1 MSFVTRAT
9 PLGAGRPL
17 TLDEAARSV
26 EVVASTQV
34 PAKVF
39 DFEEWQPV
47 REVLLMSGCQLP
59 DSGRV
64 PLLDCHSREH
74 AGDIVGSFMDMRVED
89 GPQGPQLVGR
99 AVFSATPDGEAPFR
113 KVAEGHLTDVSIGY
127 EVITCQRI
135 RAGETAVIEGASYD
149 GPLRVAT
156 QWRLLE
162 LSCVP
167 IGADSFAKIRSAI
180 RNPQPAR
187 KGKKE
192 KTMSRHEDGQH
203 EARSLLTRLRR
214 LLGLRE
220 DPEEQPQTPQEDPRQ
235 ATVTDEAGVSVEPEQ
250 LDDAE
255 LEQLVEDLGALLDE
269 AEAEQAGREDSPQ
282 EGEQREGK
290 DDAPACRSAVLARV
304 MAGLTPGQRQR
315 FGQQLERQ
323 RIRGIRELARS
334 FQLSPDQEDKLV
346 SSGMSLGRARKQVED
361 MVAQRQHFGPGYQ
374 AVSVG
379 RTEKETFRAAVQ
391 DSLLLRC
398 GARLDKPAPGAEE
411 LQGLT
416 LREIARELL
425 LRSGQRTS
433 GDIRT
438 IVGRALTTTDM
449 PQLLV
454 ETSRRTLMEAY
465 EQAPETWRDWCETGT
480 ATDFKAGKALGLE
493 GDVTLRK
500 IPEYGEYTDGRLAEN
515 AEEYR
520 VETFGRKLV
529 ISRQAII
536 NDDLG
541 ALTDMPRMY
550 GEACAAL
557 VGDVAYE
564 ALTDAS
570 LTMGD
575 GKPLFDAA
583 HRNLFTGKGGTPTVE
598 NLGAVVTGMELQQ
611 DSFGRVVTIQPRFF
625 LAPIG
630 LKTACE
636 SFFNTQINAG
646 PVVGTQAQP
655 LVYNPYG
662 GDFFRRIYDRRL
674 DMAGATTWYLAA
686 ARSTVKV
693 FFLGGVQAPYIESRD
708 NFDTDGFETKV
719 RMDVGAKALRWIT
732 LAKATA

>member
-9 PLGAGRPL
+9 PLGDGRPL
-17 TLDEAARSV
+17 TLDESARSV
-26 EVVASTQV
+26 EVVASTQAPV
-34 PAKVF
+34 TVF
-39 DFEEWQPV
+39 DFEEWQPI
-47 REVLLMSGCQLP
+47 REVLLMSGCQIP
-59 DSGRV
+59 ESGRV

-74 AGDIVGSFMDMRVED
+74 AGDIVGSFDHIRVED

-113 KVAEGHLTDVSIGY
+113 KVVEGHLTDVSVGY
-127 EVITCQRI
+127 DVIAYQRI
-135 RAGETAVIEGASYD
+135 RAGEVAVIEGVTYE
-149 GPLRVAT
+149 GPLRVTT

-167 IGADSFAKIRSAI
+167 VGADSFAKMRSAI
-180 RNPQPAR
+180 NNLQPAR

-192 KTMSRHEDGQH
+192 RVMSKESGQH
-203 EARSLLTRLRR
+203 ERGKIAARLRA

-220 DPEEQPQTPQEDPRQ
+220 DPEEQPAPEEEPRQ
-235 ATVTDEAGVSVEPEQ
+235 AVVTDGSGTTVEPEQ

-255 LEQLVEDLGALLDE
+255 LDQLVDDLGALLDE
-269 AEAEQAGREDSPQ
+269 AEAEQEGREDPQ
-282 EGEQREGK
+282 QPEDAQREGG
-290 DDAPACRSAVLARV
+290 DDKNACRSAVLARL
-304 MAGLTPGQRQR
+304 MASLTPGQRQR

-361 MVAQRQHFGPGYQ
+361 IVAQRQNFGPGYQ
-374 AVSVG
+374 VVSVG
-379 RTEKETFRAAVQ
+379 RTEKESFRAAVQ

-398 GARLDKPAPGAEE
+398 GTKLEKPAPGADE

-416 LREIARELL
+416 LREIAREMVI
-425 LRSGQRTS
+425 RSGQRAG

-493 GDVTLRK
+493 GDVALRK
-500 IPEYGEYTDGRLAEN
+500 IPEYGEYVDGRLAEN

-541 ALTDMPRMY
+541 ALTDMPRLY

-557 VGDVAYE
+557 VGDVAYA
-564 ALTDAS
+564 ALTDAT
-570 LTMGD
+570 LRMGD
-575 GKPLFDAA
+575 GKPLFDSA
-583 HRNLFTGKGGTPTVE
+583 HHNLFTGKGGTPTVE
-598 NLGAVVTGMELQQ
+598 NLGAVVTGMELQR
-611 DSFGRVVTIQPRFF
+611 DSFGKVVTIQPRFF

-674 DMAGATTWYLAA
+674 DMAGGTTWYLAA

>member
-9 PLGAGRPL
+9 PLGDGRPL
-17 TLDEAARSV
+17 TLDESARSV
-26 EVVASTQV
+26 EVVASTQAPV
-34 PAKVF
+34 TVF
-39 DFEEWQPV
+39 DFEEWQPI

-59 DSGRV
+59 ESGRV

-74 AGDIVGSFMDMRVED
+74 AGDIVGSFDRIRVED

-113 KVAEGHLTDVSIGY
+113 KVVEGHLTDVSVGY
-127 EVITCQRI
+127 DVIAYQRI
-135 RAGETAVIEGASYD
+135 RAGEVAVIEGVAYE
-149 GPLRVAT
+149 GPLRVST

-167 IGADSFAKIRSAI
+167 VGADSFAKMRSAI
-180 RNPQPAR
+180 NNLQPAR

-192 KTMSRHEDGQH
+192 RVMSKESGQH
-203 EARSLLTRLRR
+203 ERGKIAARLRA

-220 DPEEQPQTPQEDPRQ
+220 DPEEQPAPEEEPRQ
-235 ATVTDEAGVSVEPEQ
+235 AVVTDGSGTTVEPEQ

-255 LEQLVEDLGALLDE
+255 LDQLVDDLGALLDE
-269 AEAEQAGREDSPQ
+269 AEAEQEGREDPQ
-282 EGEQREGK
+282 QPEDAQREGS
-290 DDAPACRSAVLARV
+290 DDKNACRSAVLARL
-304 MAGLTPGQRQR
+304 MASLTPGQRQR

-361 MVAQRQHFGPGYQ
+361 IVAQRQNFGPGYQ
-374 AVSVG
+374 VVSVG
-379 RTEKETFRAAVQ
+379 RTEKESFRAAVQ

-398 GARLDKPAPGAEE
+398 GTKLEKPAPGADE
-411 LQGLT
+411 LQGMT
-416 LREIARELL
+416 LREIAREMVI
-425 LRSGQRTS
+425 RSGQRAG

-493 GDVTLRK
+493 GDVALKK

-541 ALTDMPRMY
+541 ALADMPRMY

-557 VGDVAYE
+557 VGDVAYA
-564 ALTDAS
+564 ALIDAA
-570 LTMGD
+570 LKMGD
-575 GKPLFDAA
+575 GKPLFDSA
-583 HRNLFTGKGGTPTVE
+583 HHNLFTGKGGAPTVE

-625 LAPIG
+625 IAPIA
-630 LKTACE
+630 LKTTCE
-636 SFFNTQINAG
+636 SFFNTQITGG

-655 LVYNPYG
+655 LVHNPYG

-674 DMAGATTWYLAA
+674 DLDAATTWYLAA

>member
-9 PLGAGRPL
+9 PLGDGRPL
-17 TLDEAARSV
+17 TLDESARSV
-26 EVVASTQV
+26 EVVASTQAPV
-34 PAKVF
+34 TVF
-39 DFEEWQPV
+39 DFEEWQPI
-47 REVLLMSGCQLP
+47 REVLLMSGCQIP
-59 DSGRV
+59 ESGRV

-74 AGDIVGSFMDMRVED
+74 AGDIVGSFDHIRVED

-113 KVAEGHLTDVSIGY
+113 KVVEGHLTDVSVGY
-127 EVITCQRI
+127 DVIAYQRI
-135 RAGETAVIEGASYD
+135 RAGEVAVIEGVTYE
-149 GPLRVAT
+149 GPLRVTT

-167 IGADSFAKIRSAI
+167 IGADSFAKMRSAI
-180 RNPQPAR
+180 NNLQSAR

-192 KTMSRHEDGQH
+192 RVMSKESGQH
-203 EARSLLTRLRR
+203 ERGKIAARLRA

-220 DPEEQPQTPQEDPRQ
+220 DPEEQPAPEEEPRQ
-235 ATVTDEAGVSVEPEQ
+235 AVVTDGSGTTVEPEQ

-255 LEQLVEDLGALLDE
+255 LDQLVDDLGALLDE
-269 AEAEQAGREDSPQ
+269 AEAEQEGREDPQ
-282 EGEQREGK
+282 QPEDAQREGG
-290 DDAPACRSAVLARV
+290 DDKNACRSAVLARL
-304 MAGLTPGQRQR
+304 MASLTPGQRQR

-361 MVAQRQHFGPGYQ
+361 IVAQRQNFGPGYQ
-374 AVSVG
+374 VVSVG
-379 RTEKETFRAAVQ
+379 RTEKESFRAAVQ

-398 GARLDKPAPGAEE
+398 GTKLEKPAPGADE
-411 LQGLT
+411 LQGMT
-416 LREIARELL
+416 LREIAREMVI
-425 LRSGQRTS
+425 RSGQRAG

-493 GDVTLRK
+493 GDVALKR

-557 VGDVAYE
+557 VGDVAYA
-564 ALTDAS
+564 ALIDAA
-570 LTMGD
+570 LKMGD
-575 GKPLFDAA
+575 GKPLFDSA
-583 HRNLFTGKGGTPTVE
+583 HHNLFTGK
-598 NLGAVVTGMELQQ
+598 
-611 DSFGRVVTIQPRFF
+611 
-625 LAPIG
+625 
-630 LKTACE
+630 
-636 SFFNTQINAG
+636 
-646 PVVGTQAQP
+646 
-655 LVYNPYG
+655 
-662 GDFFRRIYDRRL
+662 
-674 DMAGATTWYLAA
+674 
-686 ARSTVKV
+686 
-693 FFLGGVQAPYIESRD
+693 GGVQAPYIESRD

>member
-9 PLGAGRPL
+9 PLGDGRPL
-17 TLDEAARSV
+17 TLDESARSV
-26 EVVASTQV
+26 EVVASTQAPV
-34 PAKVF
+34 TVF
-39 DFEEWQPV
+39 DFEEWQPI
-47 REVLLMSGCQLP
+47 REVLLMSGCQIP
-59 DSGRV
+59 ESGRV

-74 AGDIVGSFMDMRVED
+74 AGDIVGSFDHIRVED

-113 KVAEGHLTDVSIGY
+113 KVVEGHLTDVSVGY
-127 EVITCQRI
+127 DVIAYQRI
-135 RAGETAVIEGASYD
+135 RAGEVAVIEGVTYE
-149 GPLRVAT
+149 GPLRVTT

-167 IGADSFAKIRSAI
+167 IGADSFAKMRSAI
-180 RNPQPAR
+180 NNLQPAR

-192 KTMSRHEDGQH
+192 RVMSKESGQH
-203 EARSLLTRLRR
+203 ERGKIAAKLRA

-220 DPEEQPQTPQEDPRQ
+220 DPEEQPAPEDEPRQ
-235 ATVTDEAGVSVEPEQ
+235 AVVTDGSGTTVEPEQ

-255 LEQLVEDLGALLDE
+255 LDQLVDDLGALLDE
-269 AEAEQAGREDSPQ
+269 AEAEQEGREDP
-282 EGEQREGK
+282 QREGG
-290 DDAPACRSAVLARV
+290 DDKNACRSAVLARL
-304 MAGLTPGQRQR
+304 MASLTPGQRQR

-361 MVAQRQHFGPGYQ
+361 IVAQRQNFGPGYQ
-374 AVSVG
+374 VVSVG
-379 RTEKETFRAAVQ
+379 RTEKESFRAAVQ

-398 GARLDKPAPGAEE
+398 GTKLEKPAPGADE
-411 LQGLT
+411 LQGMT
-416 LREIARELL
+416 LREIAREMVI
-425 LRSGQRTS
+425 RSGQRAG

-493 GDVTLRK
+493 GDVELKK

-550 GEACAAL
+550 GESCAAL
-557 VGDVAYE
+557 VGDVAYA
-564 ALTDAS
+564 ALIDKA
-570 LTMGD
+570 LKMGD
-575 GKPLFDAA
+575 GKPLFDSA
-583 HRNLFTGKGGTPTVE
+583 HHNLFTGKGGAPTVE

-611 DSFGRVVTIQPRFF
+611 DSFSRVVTIQPRFF
-625 LAPIG
+625 IAPIA
-630 LKTACE
+630 LKTTCE
-636 SFFNTQINAG
+636 SFFNTQITGG

-655 LVYNPYG
+655 LVHNPYG
-662 GDFFRRIYDRRL
+662 GEFFRRIYDRRL
-674 DMAGATTWYLAA
+674 DLDEATTWYLAA

>member
-9 PLGAGRPL
+9 PLGDGRPL
-17 TLDEAARSV
+17 TLDESARSV
-26 EVVASTQV
+26 EVVASTQAPV
-34 PAKVF
+34 TVF
-39 DFEEWQPV
+39 DFEEWQPI

-59 DSGRV
+59 ESGRV

-74 AGDIVGSFMDMRVED
+74 AGDIVGSFDHIRVED

-113 KVAEGHLTDVSIGY
+113 KVVEGHLTDVSVGY
-127 EVITCQRI
+127 DVIAYQRI
-135 RAGETAVIEGASYD
+135 RAGEVAVIEGVTCES
-149 GPLRVAT
+149 PLRVTT

-167 IGADSFAKIRSAI
+167 VGADSFAKMRSAI
-180 RNPQPAR
+180 NNLQPAR

-192 KTMSRHEDGQH
+192 RVMSKESGQH
-203 EARSLLTRLRR
+203 ERGKIAARLRA

-220 DPEEQPQTPQEDPRQ
+220 EPEPEEEPRQ
-235 ATVTDEAGVSVEPEQ
+235 AVVTDGSGTTVEPEQ

-255 LEQLVEDLGALLDE
+255 LDQLVDDLGALLDE
-269 AEAEQAGREDSPQ
+269 AEAEQEGREDLQQP
-282 EGEQREGK
+282 EDAQREGG
-290 DDAPACRSAVLARV
+290 DDKNACRSAVLARL
-304 MAGLTPGQRQR
+304 MASLTPGQRQR

-361 MVAQRQHFGPGYQ
+361 IVAQRQNFGPGYQ
-374 AVSVG
+374 VVSVG
-379 RTEKETFRAAVQ
+379 RTEKESFRAAVQ

-398 GARLDKPAPGAEE
+398 GTKLEKPAPGADE

-416 LREIARELL
+416 LREIAREMVI
-425 LRSGQRTS
+425 RSGQRAG

-493 GDVTLRK
+493 GDVALKR

-557 VGDVAYE
+557 VGDVAYA
-564 ALTDAS
+564 ALIDAA
-570 LTMGD
+570 LKMGD
-575 GKPLFDAA
+575 GKPLFDSA
-583 HRNLFTGKGGTPTVE
+583 HRNLFTGKGGAPTVE

-625 LAPIG
+625 IAPIA

-636 SFFNTQINAG
+636 SFFNTQITGG

-655 LVYNPYG
+655 LVHNPYG

-674 DMAGATTWYLAA
+674 DLDAATTWYLAA

>member
-9 PLGAGRPL
+9 PLGDGRPL
-17 TLDEAARSV
+17 TLDESARSV
-26 EVVASTQV
+26 EVVASTQAPV
-34 PAKVF
+34 TVF

-47 REVLLMSGCQLP
+47 REVLLMSGCQIP
-59 DSGRV
+59 ESGRV

-74 AGDIVGSFMDMRVED
+74 AGDIVGSFDHIRVED

-113 KVAEGHLTDVSIGY
+113 KVVEGHLTDVSVGY
-127 EVITCQRI
+127 DVIAYQRI
-135 RAGETAVIEGASYD
+135 RAGEVAVIEGVTYE
-149 GPLRVAT
+149 GPLRVTT

-167 IGADSFAKIRSAI
+167 VGADSFAKMRSAI
-180 RNPQPAR
+180 NNLQPAR

-192 KTMSRHEDGQH
+192 RVMSKESGQH
-203 EARSLLTRLRR
+203 ERGKIAARLRA

-220 DPEEQPQTPQEDPRQ
+220 DPEEQPAPEEEPRQ
-235 ATVTDEAGVSVEPEQ
+235 AVVTDGSGTTVEPEQ

-255 LEQLVEDLGALLDE
+255 LDQLVDDLGALLDE
-269 AEAEQAGREDSPQ
+269 AEAEQEGREDPQ
-282 EGEQREGK
+282 QPEDAQREGG
-290 DDAPACRSAVLARV
+290 DDKNACRSAVLARL
-304 MAGLTPGQRQR
+304 MASLTPGQRQR

-361 MVAQRQHFGPGYQ
+361 IVAQRQNFGPGYQ
-374 AVSVG
+374 VVSVG
-379 RTEKETFRAAVQ
+379 RTEKESFRAAVQ

-398 GARLDKPAPGAEE
+398 GTRLEKPAPGADE
-411 LQGLT
+411 LQGMT
-416 LREIARELL
+416 LREIAREMVI
-425 LRSGQRTS
+425 RSGQRAG

-493 GDVTLRK
+493 GDVALKK

-557 VGDVAYE
+557 VGDVAYA
-564 ALTDAS
+564 ALIDVA
-570 LTMGD
+570 LKMGD
-575 GKPLFDAA
+575 GKPLFGSA
-583 HRNLFTGKGGTPTVE
+583 HHNLFTGKGGAPTVE

-625 LAPIG
+625 IAPIA
-630 LKTACE
+630 LKTTCE
-636 SFFNTQINAG
+636 SFFNTQITGG
-646 PVVGTQAQP
+646 PVVGTQAQS
-655 LVYNPYG
+655 LVHNPYG

-674 DMAGATTWYLAA
+674 DLDAATTWYLAA

>member
-9 PLGAGRPL
+9 PLGDGRPL
-17 TLDEAARSV
+17 TLDESARSV
-26 EVVASTQV
+26 EVVASTQAPV
-34 PAKVF
+34 TVF

-47 REVLLMSGCQLP
+47 REVLLMSGCQIP
-59 DSGRV
+59 ESGRV

-74 AGDIVGSFMDMRVED
+74 AGDIVGSFDHIRVED

-113 KVAEGHLTDVSIGY
+113 KVVEGHLTDVSVGY
-127 EVITCQRI
+127 DVIAYQRI
-135 RAGETAVIEGASYD
+135 RAGEVAVIEGVTYE
-149 GPLRVAT
+149 GPLRVTT

-167 IGADSFAKIRSAI
+167 VGADSFAKMRSAI
-180 RNPQPAR
+180 NNLQPAR

-192 KTMSRHEDGQH
+192 RVMSKESGQH
-203 EARSLLTRLRR
+203 ERGKIAARLRA

-220 DPEEQPQTPQEDPRQ
+220 DSEEQPAPEEEPRQ
-235 ATVTDEAGVSVEPEQ
+235 AVVTDGSGTTVEPEQ

-255 LEQLVEDLGALLDE
+255 LDQLVDDLGALLDE
-269 AEAEQAGREDSPQ
+269 AEAEQEGREDPQ
-282 EGEQREGK
+282 QPEDAQREGG
-290 DDAPACRSAVLARV
+290 DDKNACRSAVLARL
-304 MAGLTPGQRQR
+304 MASLTPGQRQR

-361 MVAQRQHFGPGYQ
+361 IVAQRQNFGPGYQ
-374 AVSVG
+374 VVSVG
-379 RTEKETFRAAVQ
+379 RTEKESFRAAVQ

-398 GARLDKPAPGAEE
+398 GTKLEKPAPGADE

-416 LREIARELL
+416 LREIAREMVI
-425 LRSGQRTS
+425 RSGQRAG

-493 GDVTLRK
+493 GDVTLKK

-557 VGDVAYE
+557 VGDVAYA
-564 ALTDAS
+564 ALIDAT
-570 LTMGD
+570 LKMGD
-575 GKPLFDAA
+575 GKPLFDSA
-583 HRNLFTGKGGTPTVE
+583 HHNLFTGKGGAPTVE

-625 LAPIG
+625 IAPIA
-630 LKTACE
+630 LKTTCE
-636 SFFNTQINAG
+636 SFFNTQITGG

-655 LVYNPYG
+655 LVHNPYG

-674 DMAGATTWYLAA
+674 DLDAATTWYLAA

>member
-9 PLGAGRPL
+9 PLGDGRPL
-17 TLDEAARSV
+17 TLDESARSV
-26 EVVASTQV
+26 EVVASTQAPV
-34 PAKVF
+34 TVF
-39 DFEEWQPV
+39 DFEEWQPI
-47 REVLLMSGCQLP
+47 REVLLMSGCQIP
-59 DSGRV
+59 ESGRV

-74 AGDIVGSFMDMRVED
+74 AGDIVGSFDHIRVED

-113 KVAEGHLTDVSIGY
+113 KVVEGHLTDVSVGY
-127 EVITCQRI
+127 DVIAYQRI
-135 RAGETAVIEGASYD
+135 RAGEVAVIEGVTYE
-149 GPLRVAT
+149 GPLRVTT

-167 IGADSFAKIRSAI
+167 IGADSFAKMRSAI
-180 RNPQPAR
+180 NNLQPAR

-192 KTMSRHEDGQH
+192 RVMSKESGQH
-203 EARSLLTRLRR
+203 ERGKIAARLRA

-220 DPEEQPQTPQEDPRQ
+220 DPQQPED
-235 ATVTDEAGVSVEPEQ
+235 A
-250 LDDAE
+250 
-255 LEQLVEDLGALLDE
+255 
-269 AEAEQAGREDSPQ
+269 
-282 EGEQREGK
+282 QREGG
-290 DDAPACRSAVLARV
+290 DDKNACRSAVLARL
-304 MAGLTPGQRQR
+304 MASLTPGQRQR

-361 MVAQRQHFGPGYQ
+361 IVAQRQNFGPGYQ
-374 AVSVG
+374 VVSVG
-379 RTEKETFRAAVQ
+379 RTEKESFRAAVQ

-398 GARLDKPAPGAEE
+398 GTKLEKPAPGADE
-411 LQGLT
+411 LQGMT
-416 LREIARELL
+416 LREIAREMVI
-425 LRSGQRTS
+425 RSGQRAG

-493 GDVTLRK
+493 GDVELKK

-550 GEACAAL
+550 GESCAAL
-557 VGDVAYE
+557 VGDVAYA
-564 ALTDAS
+564 ALIDKA
-570 LTMGD
+570 LKMGD
-575 GKPLFDAA
+575 GKPLFDSA
-583 HRNLFTGKGGTPTVE
+583 HHNLFTGKGGAPTVE

-625 LAPIG
+625 IAPIA
-630 LKTACE
+630 LKTTCE
-636 SFFNTQINAG
+636 SFFNTQITGG

-655 LVYNPYG
+655 LVHNPYG
-662 GDFFRRIYDRRL
+662 GEFFRRIYDRRL
-674 DMAGATTWYLAA
+674 DLDAATTWYLAA

>member
-9 PLGAGRPL
+9 PLGDGRPL
-17 TLDEAARSV
+17 TLDESARSV
-26 EVVASTQV
+26 EVVASTQAAV
-34 PAKVF
+34 TVF
-39 DFEEWQPV
+39 DFEEWQPI

-59 DSGRV
+59 ESGRV

-74 AGDIVGSFMDMRVED
+74 AGDIVGSFDHIRVED

-113 KVAEGHLTDVSIGY
+113 KVVEGHLTDVSVGY
-127 EVITCQRI
+127 DVIAYQRI
-135 RAGETAVIEGASYD
+135 RAGEVAVIEGITYE
-149 GPLRVAT
+149 GPLRVTT

-167 IGADSFAKIRSAI
+167 VGADSLAKMRSAT
-180 RNPQPAR
+180 NNLQPAR

-192 KTMSRHEDGQH
+192 RVMSKESGQH
-203 EARSLLTRLRR
+203 ERGKIAARLRA

-220 DPEEQPQTPQEDPRQ
+220 EPEEEPSPEGEPRQ
-235 ATVTDEAGVSVEPEQ
+235 AVVTDDAGTTVEPEQ

-255 LEQLVEDLGALLDE
+255 LEQLVDDLGALLDE
-269 AEAEQAGREDSPQ
+269 AEAEQQGREDGQP
-282 EGEQREGK
+282 EEDQREGA
-290 DDAPACRSAVLARV
+290 DDKNACRGALLGRF

-315 FGQQLERQ
+315 FGQKLERQ

-334 FQLSPDQEDKLV
+334 FQLSPDQEDKLI

-361 MVAQRQHFGPGYQ
+361 IVAQRRHFGPGYQ
-374 AVSVG
+374 VVSVG
-379 RTEKETFRAAVQ
+379 RTEKEAFRAAVQ

-398 GARLDKPAPGAEE
+398 GTKLDKPAPGADE

-493 GDVTLRK
+493 GDVTLKK

-541 ALTDMPRMY
+541 ALTDMPRLY

-557 VGDVAYE
+557 VGDVAYA
-564 ALTDAS
+564 ALTDAT
-570 LTMGD
+570 LGMGD
-575 GKPLFDAA
+575 GKPLFDSA
-583 HRNLFTGKGGTPTVE
+583 HHNLFTGKGGTPTVE
-598 NLGAVVTGMELQQ
+598 NLGAVVTGMELQR
-611 DSFGRVVTIQPRFF
+611 DSFGKVVTIQPRFF

-732 LAKATA
+732 LARATA

>member
-9 PLGAGRPL
+9 PLGDGRPL
-17 TLDEAARSV
+17 TLDESARSV
-26 EVVASTQV
+26 EVVASTQAPV
-34 PAKVF
+34 TVF
-39 DFEEWQPV
+39 DFEEWQPI
-47 REVLLMSGCQLP
+47 REVLLMSGCQIP
-59 DSGRV
+59 ESGRV

-74 AGDIVGSFMDMRVED
+74 AGDIVGSFDHIRVED

-113 KVAEGHLTDVSIGY
+113 KVVEGHLTDVSVGY
-127 EVITCQRI
+127 DVIAYQRI
-135 RAGETAVIEGASYD
+135 RAGEVAVIEGVTYE

-167 IGADSFAKIRSAI
+167 IGADSFAKMRSAI
-180 RNPQPAR
+180 NNLQPAR

-192 KTMSRHEDGQH
+192 RVMSKESGQH
-203 EARSLLTRLRR
+203 ERGKIAARLRA

-220 DPEEQPQTPQEDPRQ
+220 DPEEQPAPEDEPRQ
-235 ATVTDEAGVSVEPEQ
+235 AVVTDGSGTTVEPEQ

-255 LEQLVEDLGALLDE
+255 LDQLVDDLGALLDE
-269 AEAEQAGREDSPQ
+269 AEAEQEGREDPQ
-282 EGEQREGK
+282 QPEDAQREGG
-290 DDAPACRSAVLARV
+290 DDKNACRSAVLARL
-304 MAGLTPGQRQR
+304 MASLTPGQRQR

-361 MVAQRQHFGPGYQ
+361 IVAQRQNFGPGYQ
-374 AVSVG
+374 VVSVG
-379 RTEKETFRAAVQ
+379 RTEKESFRAAVQ

-398 GARLDKPAPGAEE
+398 GTKLEKPAPGADE
-411 LQGLT
+411 LQGMT
-416 LREIARELL
+416 LREIAREMVI
-425 LRSGQRTS
+425 RSGQRAG

-493 GDVTLRK
+493 GDVELKK

-557 VGDVAYE
+557 VGDVAYA
-564 ALTDAS
+564 ALIDVA
-570 LTMGD
+570 LKMGD
-575 GKPLFDAA
+575 GKPLFDSA
-583 HRNLFTGKGGTPTVE
+583 HHNLFTGKGGAPTVE

-625 LAPIG
+625 IAPIA
-630 LKTACE
+630 LKTTCE
-636 SFFNTQINAG
+636 SFFNTQITG

-655 LVYNPYG
+655 LVHNPYG
-662 GDFFRRIYDRRL
+662 GEFFRRIYDRRL
-674 DMAGATTWYLAA
+674 DLDAATTWYLAA

>member
-9 PLGAGRPL
+9 PLGDGRPL
-17 TLDEAARSV
+17 TLDESARSV
-26 EVVASTQV
+26 EVVASTQAPV
-34 PAKVF
+34 TVL
-39 DFEEWQPV
+39 DFEEWQPI
-47 REVLLMSGCQLP
+47 REVLLMSGCQIP
-59 DSGRV
+59 ESGRV

-74 AGDIVGSFMDMRVED
+74 AGDIVGSFDHIRVED

-113 KVAEGHLTDVSIGY
+113 KVVEGHLTDVSVGY
-127 EVITCQRI
+127 DVIAYQRI
-135 RAGETAVIEGASYD
+135 RAGEVAVIEGVTYE
-149 GPLRVAT
+149 GPLRVTT

-167 IGADSFAKIRSAI
+167 IGADSFAKMRSAI
-180 RNPQPAR
+180 NNLQPAR

-192 KTMSRHEDGQH
+192 RVMSKESGQH
-203 EARSLLTRLRR
+203 ERGKIAARLRA

-220 DPEEQPQTPQEDPRQ
+220 DPEEQPAPEEEPRQ
-235 ATVTDEAGVSVEPEQ
+235 AVVTDGSGTTVEPEQ

-255 LEQLVEDLGALLDE
+255 LDQLVDDLGALLDE
-269 AEAEQAGREDSPQ
+269 AEAEQEGREDPQ
-282 EGEQREGK
+282 QPEDAQREGG
-290 DDAPACRSAVLARV
+290 DDKNACRSAVLARL

-361 MVAQRQHFGPGYQ
+361 IVAQRQNFGPGYQ
-374 AVSVG
+374 VVSVG
-379 RTEKETFRAAVQ
+379 RTEKESFRAAVQ

-398 GARLDKPAPGAEE
+398 GTKLEKPAPGADE
-411 LQGLT
+411 LQGMT
-416 LREIARELL
+416 LREIAREMVI
-425 LRSGQRTS
+425 RSGQRAG

-493 GDVTLRK
+493 GDVELKK

-557 VGDVAYE
+557 VGDVAYA
-564 ALTDAS
+564 ALIDVA
-570 LTMGD
+570 LKMGD
-575 GKPLFDAA
+575 GKPLFDSA
-583 HRNLFTGKGGTPTVE
+583 HHNLFTGKGGAPTVE

-625 LAPIG
+625 IAPIA
-630 LKTACE
+630 LKTTCE
-636 SFFNTQINAG
+636 SFFNTQITGG

-655 LVYNPYG
+655 LVHNPYG
-662 GDFFRRIYDRRL
+662 GEFFRRIYDRRL
-674 DMAGATTWYLAA
+674 DLDAATTWYLAA

>member
-113 KVAEGHLTDVSIGY
+113 KVAEGHRTDVSIGY
-127 EVITCQRI
+127 EVIACQRI

-493 GDVTLRK
+493 GDVALKK

-557 VGDVAYE
+557 VGDVAYA
-564 ALTDAS
+564 ALIDAA
-570 LTMGD
+570 LKMGD
-575 GKPLFDAA
+575 GKPLFDSA
-583 HRNLFTGKGGTPTVE
+583 HHNLFTGKGGAPTVE

-625 LAPIG
+625 IAPIA
-630 LKTACE
+630 LKTTCE
-636 SFFNTQINAG
+636 SFFNTQITGG

-655 LVYNPYG
+655 LVHNPYG
-662 GDFFRRIYDRRL
+662 GEFFRRIYDRRL
-674 DMAGATTWYLAA
+674 DLDAATTWYLAA

>member
-9 PLGAGRPL
+9 PLGDGRPL
-17 TLDEAARSV
+17 TLDESARSV
-26 EVVASTQV
+26 EVVASTQAPV
-34 PAKVF
+34 TVF
-39 DFEEWQPV
+39 DFEEWQPI
-47 REVLLMSGCQLP
+47 REVLLMSGCQIP
-59 DSGRV
+59 ESGRV

-74 AGDIVGSFMDMRVED
+74 AGDIVGSFDHIRVED

-113 KVAEGHLTDVSIGY
+113 KVVEGHLTDVSVGY
-127 EVITCQRI
+127 DVIAYQRI
-135 RAGETAVIEGASYD
+135 RAGEVAVIEGVTYE
-149 GPLRVAT
+149 GPLRVTT

-167 IGADSFAKIRSAI
+167 IGADSFAKMRSAI
-180 RNPQPAR
+180 NNLQPAR

-192 KTMSRHEDGQH
+192 RVMSKESGQH
-203 EARSLLTRLRR
+203 ERGKIAARLRA

-220 DPEEQPQTPQEDPRQ
+220 DPEEQPAPEEEPRQ
-235 ATVTDEAGVSVEPEQ
+235 AVVTDGSGTTVEPEQ

-255 LEQLVEDLGALLDE
+255 LDQLVDDLGALLDE
-269 AEAEQAGREDSPQ
+269 AEAEQEGREDPQ
-282 EGEQREGK
+282 QPEDAQREGG
-290 DDAPACRSAVLARV
+290 DDKNACRSAVLARL
-304 MAGLTPGQRQR
+304 MGSLTPGQRQR

-361 MVAQRQHFGPGYQ
+361 IVAQRQNFGPGYQ
-374 AVSVG
+374 VVSVG
-379 RTEKETFRAAVQ
+379 RTEKESFRAAVQ

-398 GARLDKPAPGAEE
+398 GTKLEKPAPGADE

-416 LREIARELL
+416 LREIAREMVI
-425 LRSGQRTS
+425 RSGQRAG

-493 GDVTLRK
+493 GDVALRK
-500 IPEYGEYTDGRLAEN
+500 IPEYGEYVDGRLAEN

-541 ALTDMPRMY
+541 ALTDMPRLY

-557 VGDVAYE
+557 VGDVAYA
-564 ALTDAS
+564 ALTDAT
-570 LTMGD
+570 LRMGD
-575 GKPLFDAA
+575 GKPLFDSA
-583 HRNLFTGKGGTPTVE
+583 HHNLFTGKGGTPTVE
-598 NLGAVVTGMELQQ
+598 KLGAVVTGMELQK
-611 DSFGRVVTIQPRFF
+611 DSFGKVVTIQPRFF

-674 DMAGATTWYLAA
+674 DMAGGTTWYLAA

-732 LAKATA
+732 LARATA

>member
-9 PLGAGRPL
+9 PLGDGRPL
-17 TLDEAARSV
+17 TLDESARSV
-26 EVVASTQV
+26 EVVASTQAPV
-34 PAKVF
+34 TVF
-39 DFEEWQPV
+39 DFEEWQPI
-47 REVLLMSGCQLP
+47 REVLLMSGCQIP
-59 DSGRV
+59 ESGRV

-74 AGDIVGSFMDMRVED
+74 AGDIVGSFDHIRVED

-113 KVAEGHLTDVSIGY
+113 KVVEGHLTDVSVGY
-127 EVITCQRI
+127 DVIAYQRI
-135 RAGETAVIEGASYD
+135 RAGEVAVIEGVTYE
-149 GPLRVAT
+149 GPLRVTT

-167 IGADSFAKIRSAI
+167 VGADSFAKMRSAI
-180 RNPQPAR
+180 NNLQPAR

-192 KTMSRHEDGQH
+192 RVMSKESGQH
-203 EARSLLTRLRR
+203 ERGKIAARLRA

-220 DPEEQPQTPQEDPRQ
+220 EPEEQPAPEEEPRQ
-235 ATVTDEAGVSVEPEQ
+235 AVVTDGSGTTVEPEQ

-255 LEQLVEDLGALLDE
+255 LDQLVDDLGALLDE
-269 AEAEQAGREDSPQ
+269 AEAEQEGREDPQ
-282 EGEQREGK
+282 QPEDAQREGG
-290 DDAPACRSAVLARV
+290 DDKNACRSAVLARL
-304 MAGLTPGQRQR
+304 MASLTPGQRQR

-323 RIRGIRELARS
+323 RGIRELARS

-361 MVAQRQHFGPGYQ
+361 IVAQRQNFGPGYQ
-374 AVSVG
+374 VVSVG
-379 RTEKETFRAAVQ
+379 RTEKESFRAAVQ

-398 GARLDKPAPGAEE
+398 GTRLEKPAPGADE

-416 LREIARELL
+416 LREIAREMVI
-425 LRSGQRTS
+425 RSGQRAG

-493 GDVTLRK
+493 GDVTLKK

-557 VGDVAYE
+557 IDVA
-564 ALTDAS
+564 LK
-570 LTMGD
+570 MGD
-575 GKPLFDAA
+575 GKPLFDSA
-583 HRNLFTGKGGTPTVE
+583 HHNLFTGKGGAPTVE

-625 LAPIG
+625 IAPIA
-630 LKTACE
+630 LKTTCE
-636 SFFNTQINAG
+636 SFFNTQITGG

-655 LVYNPYG
+655 LVHNPYG

-674 DMAGATTWYLAA
+674 DLDAATTWYLAA

>member
-9 PLGAGRPL
+9 PLGDGRPL
-17 TLDEAARSV
+17 TLDESARSV
-26 EVVASTQV
+26 EVVASTQAPV
-34 PAKVF
+34 TVF
-39 DFEEWQPV
+39 DFEEWQPI
-47 REVLLMSGCQLP
+47 REVLLMSGCQIP
-59 DSGRV
+59 ESGRV

-74 AGDIVGSFMDMRVED
+74 AGDIVGSFDHIRVED

-113 KVAEGHLTDVSIGY
+113 KVVEGHLTDVSVGY
-127 EVITCQRI
+127 DVIAYQ
-135 RAGETAVIEGASYD
+135 
-149 GPLRVAT
+149 
-156 QWRLLE
+156 RLLE

-167 IGADSFAKIRSAI
+167 IGADSFAKMRSAI
-180 RNPQPAR
+180 NNLQPAR

-192 KTMSRHEDGQH
+192 RVMSKESGQQ
-203 EARSLLTRLRR
+203 ERGKIAARLRA

-220 DPEEQPQTPQEDPRQ
+220 EPEEQPAPEEEPRQ
-235 ATVTDEAGVSVEPEQ
+235 AVVTDGSGTTVEPEQ

-255 LEQLVEDLGALLDE
+255 LDQLVDDLGALLDE
-269 AEAEQAGREDSPQ
+269 AEAEQEGREDPQ
-282 EGEQREGK
+282 QPEDAQREGG
-290 DDAPACRSAVLARV
+290 DDKNACRSAVLARL
-304 MAGLTPGQRQR
+304 MASLTPGQRQR

-361 MVAQRQHFGPGYQ
+361 IVAQRQNFGPGYQ
-374 AVSVG
+374 VVSVG
-379 RTEKETFRAAVQ
+379 RTEKESFRAAVQ

-398 GARLDKPAPGAEE
+398 GTKLEKPAPGADE
-411 LQGLT
+411 LQGMT
-416 LREIARELL
+416 LREIAREMVI
-425 LRSGQRTS
+425 RSGQRAG

-493 GDVTLRK
+493 GDVELKK

-557 VGDVAYE
+557 VGDVAYA
-564 ALTDAS
+564 ALIDAA
-570 LTMGD
+570 LKMGD
-575 GKPLFDAA
+575 GKPLFDSA
-583 HRNLFTGKGGTPTVE
+583 HHNLFTGKGGAPTVE

-625 LAPIG
+625 IAPIA
-630 LKTACE
+630 LKTTCE
-636 SFFNTQINAG
+636 SFFNTQITGG

-655 LVYNPYG
+655 LVHNPYG

-674 DMAGATTWYLAA
+674 DLDAATTWYLAA

>member
-9 PLGAGRPL
+9 PLGDGRPL

-26 EVVASTQV
+26 EVVASTQAAV
-34 PAKVF
+34 TVF
-39 DFEEWQPV
+39 DFEEWQPI

-59 DSGRV
+59 ESGRV

-74 AGDIVGSFMDMRVED
+74 AGDIVGSFDHIRVED

-113 KVAEGHLTDVSIGY
+113 KVVEGHLTDVSVGY
-127 EVITCQRI
+127 DVIAYQRI
-135 RAGETAVIEGASYD
+135 RAGEVAVIEGTTYE
-149 GPLRVAT
+149 GPLRVTT

-167 IGADSFAKIRSAI
+167 VGADSLAKMRSAI
-180 RNPQPAR
+180 NNLQPAR

-192 KTMSRHEDGQH
+192 RAMSKESGQH
-203 EARSLLTRLRR
+203 ERGNIAARLRA

-220 DPEEQPQTPQEDPRQ
+220 EPEEDPSPEGEPRQ
-235 ATVTDEAGVSVEPEQ
+235 AVVTDDAGTTVEPEQ

-255 LEQLVEDLGALLDE
+255 LEQLVDDLGALLDE
-269 AEAEQAGREDSPQ
+269 AEAEQQGREDGQP
-282 EGEQREGK
+282 EDDQREG
-290 DDAPACRSAVLARV
+290 DDDKNACRGAGLARL

-334 FQLSPDQEDKLV
+334 FQLSPDQEDKLI

-361 MVAQRQHFGPGYQ
+361 IVAQRQNFGPGFQ
-374 AVSVG
+374 VVSVG
-379 RTEKETFRAAVQ
+379 RTEKEAFRAAVQ

-398 GARLDKPAPGAEE
+398 GTKLEKPAPGADE
-411 LQGLT
+411 LRGLT
-416 LREIARELL
+416 LREIAREML
-425 LRSGQRTS
+425 LRSGQRAG

-493 GDVTLRK
+493 GDVTLKK

-557 VGDVAYE
+557 VGDVAYQ
-564 ALTDAS
+564 ALTDTA
-570 LTMGD
+570 LKMGD
-575 GKPLFDAA
+575 GKPLFDSA
-583 HRNLFTGKGGTPTVE
+583 HLNLFSGKGGTPTVE

-611 DSFGRVVTIQPRFF
+611 DSFGKVVTIQPRFF

-636 SFFNTQINAG
+636 SFFNTQITAG

-655 LVYNPYG
+655 LVHNPYG

-674 DMAGATTWYLAA
+674 DLAGATTWYLAA

>member
-9 PLGAGRPL
+9 PLGDGRPL
-17 TLDEAARSV
+17 TLDESVRSV
-26 EVVASTQV
+26 EVVASTQAPV
-34 PAKVF
+34 TVF
-39 DFEEWQPV
+39 DFEEWQPI
-47 REVLLMSGCQLP
+47 REVLLMSGCQIP
-59 DSGRV
+59 ESGRV

-74 AGDIVGSFMDMRVED
+74 AGDIVGSFDHIRVED

-113 KVAEGHLTDVSIGY
+113 KVVEGHLTDVSVGY
-127 EVITCQRI
+127 DVIAYQRI
-135 RAGETAVIEGASYD
+135 RAGEVAVIEGVTYE
-149 GPLRVAT
+149 GPLRVTT

-167 IGADSFAKIRSAI
+167 IGADSFAKMRSAI
-180 RNPQPAR
+180 NNLQPAR

-192 KTMSRHEDGQH
+192 RVMSKESGQH
-203 EARSLLTRLRR
+203 ERGKIAARLRA

-220 DPEEQPQTPQEDPRQ
+220 DPEEQPAPEDEPRQ
-235 ATVTDEAGVSVEPEQ
+235 AVVTDGSGTTVEPEQ
-250 LDDAE
+250 LDDAG
-255 LEQLVEDLGALLDE
+255 LDQLGDDLGALLDE
-269 AEAEQAGREDSPQ
+269 AEAEQEGREDPQ
-282 EGEQREGK
+282 QPEDAQREGG
-290 DDAPACRSAVLARV
+290 DDKNACRSAVLARL
-304 MAGLTPGQRQR
+304 MASLTPGQRQR

-361 MVAQRQHFGPGYQ
+361 IVAQRQNFGPGYQ
-374 AVSVG
+374 VVSVG
-379 RTEKETFRAAVQ
+379 RTEKESFRAAVQ

-398 GARLDKPAPGAEE
+398 GTKLEKPAPGADE
-411 LQGLT
+411 LQGMT
-416 LREIARELL
+416 LREIAREMVI
-425 LRSGQRTS
+425 RSGQRAG

-493 GDVTLRK
+493 GDVELKK

-550 GEACAAL
+550 CEACAAL
-557 VGDVAYE
+557 VGDVAY
-564 ALTDAS
+564 AA
-570 LTMGD
+570 
-575 GKPLFDAA
+575 LFDSA
-583 HRNLFTGKGGTPTVE
+583 HHNLFTGKGGAPTVE

-625 LAPIG
+625 IAPIA
-630 LKTACE
+630 LKTTCE
-636 SFFNTQINAG
+636 SFFNTQITGG

-655 LVYNPYG
+655 LVHNPYG
-662 GDFFRRIYDRRL
+662 GEFFRRIYDRRL
-674 DMAGATTWYLAA
+674 DLDAATTWYLAA